1 MIAKEIS
8 RDVVIVGA
16 GAAGLAAA
24 DDLRRAG
31 LSVAVLEARGHVG
44 DPAAAPAASD
54 GAPDELRRTIRA
66 LALDSVLDDDTD
78 DEPAQVPLLLAERLG
93 ADVLLNHPVDA
104 VTWNEQGVVADSDG
118 LTVRARFAIVPDHTA
133 VAGGA
138 DAVAASAD
146 VIRILT
152 GAAGAPGAPGS
163 PGHAD
168 GGTLAAAL
176 RRGRDAAASVIE
188 ASRAQRA
195 ARGEPDF
202 AAGLHP

>member
-133 VAGGA
+133 VAAGGA

-152 GAAGAPGAPGS
+152 GGAGTPGQ
-163 PGHAD
+163 AD
-168 GGTLAAAL
+168 GGTLVAAL

-202 AAGLHP
+202 AGGLHP